1 MRNRSTTSFASYR
14 SFELLKYLANN
25 PATIQEILEFLTE
38 IDPEHRKYSTITVY
52 KYLHSLQALG
62 IPFKKVNYKYVLE
75 KLPFSFDFS
84 NEDINAIKIL
94 SFCAENMPEAAVRNN
109 FNEIIQLL
117 VPKVSTKQRD
127 YYKSIVV
134 DNAEISKPYTN
145 KEKELISLFEKFA
158 KDRMKACIT
167 YYANKNTVKKVTVD
181 LIEISY
187 KNEKSYFKVSDSI
200 KGQIILIGIKNVI
213 SIEQLSQKSRG
224 IFIPTTVTYTIK
236 DDLKKSYT
244 LKEGERLAS
253 SSENS
258 AVIVNKG
265 EDKTEL
271 IRRLLGYCNL
281 CKIETPKSYKDE
293 IVSELDKMLKNYEE

>member
-1 MRNRSTTSFASYR
+1 M
-14 SFELLKYLANN
+14 
-25 PATIQEILEFLTE
+25 Q
-38 IDPEHRKYSTITVY
+38 
-52 KYLHSLQALG
+52 
-62 IPFKKVNYKYVLE
+62 
-75 KLPFSFDFS
+75 
-84 NEDINAIKIL
+84 KI
-94 SFCAENMPEAAVRNN
+94 CQK
-109 FNEIIQLL
+109 QLL
-117 VPKVSTKQRD
+117 VSTKQID